1 MSLSADDIPRYRS
14 AAERLHEL
22 AGRLVS
28 KATCAEDLLGP
39 VQALGDDS
47 TWQGTYPDQVRETL
61 TSWSSGLR
69 RNADNLR
76 DRAGFLD
83 SVADG
88 YDMTA
93 DALARV
99 QSQAGG

>member
-1 MSLSADDIPRYRS
+1 VGLSAEDIPRYRQ
-14 AAERLHEL
+14 AAERLREL
-22 AGRLVS
+22 AGRLRS
-28 KATCAEDLLGP
+28 KAAHAEDLLGP
-39 VQALGDDS
+39 VQALADHS
-47 TWQGTYPDQVRETL
+47 TWQGAYADRVREAL
-61 TSWSSGLR
+61 TSWSSTLR

-88 YDMTA
+88 YDLTA

-99 QSQAGG
+99 QSQVGS